1 MLSNVSMLLAS
12 DMWTNI
18 IDAFANW
25 IVNYGW
31 AIIVFTICLKLVLSP
46 LDIMQRVAS
55 QKQARVTS
63 VMQPEINKINEKYGD
78 NKEKVNQE
86 TQKLY
91 KKYNVN
97 LGGMCII
104 MLLSMVISI
113 TVVFTLFGSIRR
125 YGDEKLNVTYQALDS
140 AYLEAEKN
148 YDDSITE
155 VSKDEYAINVVI
167 DKYQEISK
175 QNSWLWIKNVWKSDT
190 NTSQFVNKKVYVNY
204 VKNTKEYKAL
214 SKEEQTEY
222 IKAVEARYDT
232 ITSAIIKDSG
242 SKDQNG
248 YYVLIIL
255 AALVSFL
262 TQFISAKLLS
272 PKGQKMGLMNK
283 IMMLVIPVTMVILAS
298 SSNVIYTLYIIVNSI
313 MTVLISTILTLIMR
327 GRNKGKTDEQ
337 IVMKNKRIEVVE
349 YSRNYKK

>member
-1 MLSNVSMLLAS
+1 MEMLSNVSMLLAS

-63 VMQPEINKINEKYGD
+63 VMQPEINKISGEMLDKNNYEKKCDENIINLMTD
-78 NKEKVNQE
+78 NK
-86 TQKLY
+86 QKLY

-255 AALVSFL
+255 
-262 TQFISAKLLS
+262 IR
-272 PKGQKMGLMNK
+272 
-283 IMMLVIPVTMVILAS
+283 
-298 SSNVIYTLYIIVNSI
+298 VIYVK
-313 MTVLISTILTLIMR
+313 LIER
-327 GRNKGKTDEQ
+327 F
-337 IVMKNKRIEVVE
+337 
-349 YSRNYKK
+349 